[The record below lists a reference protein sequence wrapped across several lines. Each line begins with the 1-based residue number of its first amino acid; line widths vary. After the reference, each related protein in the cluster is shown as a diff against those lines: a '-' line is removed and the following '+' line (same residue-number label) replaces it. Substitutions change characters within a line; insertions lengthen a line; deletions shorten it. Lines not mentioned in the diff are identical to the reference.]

1 MINNI
6 FVLEQS
12 TDSSWMKDLHSVGWH
27 LISDEVEGKID
38 VLEEQRDGEKSI
50 EELTWG
56 LIFPNLHPV
65 LHLLTVCTL
74 DKVVRVSEVHILW
87 PHAAKFVWRSAGT
100 LNIHQMRSRS
110 TYID

>member
-12 TDSSWMKDLHSVGWH
+12 TDSGRMEDFHSVWWH

-38 VLEEQRDGEKSI
+38 VLEEQRYGEKSI

-56 LIFPNLHPV
+56 LILDDFHPG
-65 LHLLTVCTL
+65 LHLLAIGTL
-74 DKVVRVSEVHILW
+74 HKVVRVTEVHVVW
-87 PHAAKFVWRSAGT
+87 PHAAELVGSAARF
-100 LNIHQMRSRS
+100 LQRFRLELSQ
-110 TYID
+110 